1 MDTSLFRILFT
12 KFYSFR
18 NSGLQVTDI
27 QKKKV
32 YSFSW
37 SIGLATK
44 WLRILSLGGIDK
56 ICNHLVANP
65 IITSTRSIQ

>member
-27 QKKKV
+27 QKKKGV
-32 YSFSW
+32 QFFLKYYQEVSQYR
-37 SIGLATK
+37 LMTK
-44 WLRILSLGGIDK
+44 S
-56 ICNHLVANP
+56 A
-65 IITSTRSIQ
+65 IT